1 MRIGAGVAL
10 LALVFTAAACGGGNL
25 FRQYEYEEEMYLS
38 LDGSATIYVNSSLAA
53 LNALRGTSFDAS
65 PSARVDRDAVRAW
78 FTSPNTRVTRVSQS
92 RRRGRRFAH
101 VRLDVDHI
109 ERLTSAAPFAWSAY
123 RLVKDGDLFVYQQ
136 AIGAAANKAV
146 GDVGWT
152 GDELVAFRI
161 HLPSRIVYHNAG
173 PGNPRRGNIL
183 VWEQP
188 LSARLKGEPLTL
200 DARFESQSI
209 LSRTLLL
216 FAAMGAA
223 VALMFA
229 MVIWWIVKRGAPAP
243 K

>member
-1 MRIGAGVAL
+1 MRLGAGVAL
-10 LALVFTAAACGGGNL
+10 LALLFTAAACGGNNL

-78 FTSPNTRVTRVSQS
+78 FTSPNTHVTRVTQS

-101 VRLDVDHI
+101 IRLDVDHVD
-109 ERLTSAAPFAWSAY
+109 RLSSVAPFAWSTY
-123 RLVKDGDLFVYQQ
+123 RLAKDGDLFVYQQ
-136 AIGAAANKAV
+136 AIGAASGKAA
-146 GDVGWT
+146 GDEGWT
-152 GDELVAFRI
+152 GDEIVAFRI

-188 LSARLKGEPLTL
+188 LAARLQGEPLTL

-216 FAAMGAA
+216 FAASAA
-223 VALMFA
+223 LVALTFA
-229 MVIWWIVKRGAPAP
+229 FVIWRIMKRSPSS
-243 K
+243 